1 MSYIGRL
8 FRMKDPFDLAGSE
21 RLFLNAVR
29 ENCGFQYQNCPEYR
43 KILDGEG
50 FHPDMLREYSDI
62 ERLPF
67 IPTLFLKKH
76 RMYSMPQRKM
86 LIRATSSGTSG
97 AFSDIGFEAGGL
109 LCGLNMVLTI
119 ARRWRLLSP
128 IPCNY
133 VVMGYRQHKSS
144 NAAAAKTA
152 YGYTLF
158 APALSRT
165 YALKYSDGKF
175 SPDLDGVINAIVRHS
190 RSRFP
195 LRFIGFPSYTYFV
208 MKLMEERGI
217 SVKLPK
223 RSLIM
228 LGGGWKQ
235 FYKQQADKQEFYALA
250 KRVLGI
256 SEDCIIEAYGA
267 VEHPILYCDC
277 KNHHFH
283 VPVYS
288 RVVIRDVHTLKPVPN
303 GTPGLV
309 NLVTPM
315 IKATPILSVMTD
327 DLGIMHDGAECGCG
341 INSPY
346 FEIIGRVGLHDI
358 KTCAAGA
365 SELLSAA
372 VSGGEVQK

>member
-133 VVMGYRQHKSS
+133 VVMGYRRHKSS

-165 YALKYSDGKF
+165 YALKYYDGKF

-267 VEHPILYCDC
+267 VERPILYCDC

-346 FEIIGRVGLHDI
+346 FDIIGRVGLHDI